1 MAKIIYDFNEIKRNF
16 NVYEKSQAKF
26 AGKRALTRLG
36 KEIKGRNGLVAKTYL
51 GKDPKFTAFKSAVP
65 FTLSSTYGIQQGL
78 NLTVGVKDEKA
89 ITKGNPASK
98 YLYPP
103 IGGGSTRAYDT
114 LFTQYLRNRNLI
126 NKGDY
131 PFAVIENR
139 LIKVGKNG
147 RVTKS
152 TYSNTMIALGMTR
165 DKATKPRSRKNSKI
179 QDARVFA
186 LKRGKGKFRKGIYRE
201 HTPSRGK
208 YKSFLRPLFIFDK
221 VPTQSAQKT
230 FGQRIKYFA
239 DKKAYKYCTQ
249 EIKKL
254 AKE

>member
-26 AGKRALTRLG
+26 AGKRALTRLSR
-36 KEIKGRNGLVAKTYL
+36 EIKGRNGLVAKTYL
-51 GKDPKFTAFKSAVP
+51 GKDPRFTAFKSAVP

-131 PFAVIENR
+131 PFAVLDNR
-139 LIKVGKNG
+139 LIKTNKKGK
-147 RVTKS
+147 VTRT
-152 TYSNTMIALGMTR
+152 TYSNTMIGLAKTR
-165 DKATKPRSRKNSKI
+165 DKEIKPRSLSNSKI
-179 QDARVFA
+179 QDARVIAF
-186 LKRGKGKFRKGIYRE
+186 KSGNGKFRKGIYRE
-201 HTPSRGK
+201 QTPSTGK
-208 YKSFLRPLFIFDK
+208 YKSFLRPLFMFKPI
-221 VPTQSAQKT
+221 PTQKPQAT
-230 FGQRIKYFA
+230 FYRRVKSIADDRVFKYW
-239 DKKAYKYCTQ
+239 TE
-249 EIKKL
+249 EIKQL
-254 AKE
+254 AK